1 MKQSIQLSKNNLFYF
16 VCGIWLIGLVFRL
29 FYFDESIPLSMDA
42 LSFFTYSADI
52 SSIGKLPETYDIA
65 KPGWSYF
72 LAAIFSIFNFEY
84 TMQ

>member
-1 MKQSIQLSKNNLFYF
+1 MEQFIQLSKYNLFYF

-42 LSFFTYSADI
+42 LSFFTYSTDI

-65 KPGWSYF
+65 KTWLVLFFGSNF
-72 LAAIFSIFNFEY
+72 FSI
-84 TMQ
+84 